1 MVNNVRESKPCGC
14 VTSHRAWSSLPD
26 RRNKQ
31 TLLTRGHW
39 TRAIITQ
46 EMGYF
51 MGIYH
56 SNHGGMPSG
65 SQILGG
71 EFGQIASKYHHF
83 NSQYSRTAWLN
94 CYQNTKTFWTSVQQK
109 WWKWWLCQPEFEN
122 CTQITTTNMPTL
134 SSFTGRMW
142 QPALVSQ
149 DELRRSGGLV
159 FTGSSRPADKSKC
172 SWPLYYDT
180 ITAAT
185 ARGWT
190 ERLDSSKPTTWQTV
204 AAAGVSV

>member
-1 MVNNVRESKPCGC
+1 
-14 VTSHRAWSSLPD
+14 
-26 RRNKQ
+26 
-31 TLLTRGHW
+31 
-39 TRAIITQ
+39 
-46 EMGYF
+46 

-71 EFGQIASKYHHF
+71 EFGQTASKYHHF

-94 CYQNTKTFWTSVQQK
+94 CYQNTNQNILNFSAAKMMEVVVVPTGI
-109 WWKWWLCQPEFEN
+109 WKLHSD
-122 CTQITTTNMPTL
+122 TTTNMPTL

-149 DELRRSGGLV
+149 GELRRSGELV
-159 FTGSSRPADKSKC
+159 FTGSSRPANKSKC
-172 SWPLYYDT
+172 SWPMYYDAA
-180 ITAAT
+180 TAAT